1 MKIKNLDDVFTDEMK
16 DIYSLEQQLIKALPK
31 MARAA
36 DGELRNAF
44 DNHLVET
51 RIHADRVQAICD
63 QLNISPTGKKCVGIA
78 GIVKEGEQLMKA
90 DSNPHS
96 LNAALI
102 GTAQRVEH
110 YEIAAYGTART
121 HARQLG
127 YVSTVDMLSQTLEEE
142 KQADQMLTRLA
153 ENNLNVKAAME
164 GSSMAEGSGT
174 QM

>member
-1 MKIKNLDDVFTDEMK
+1 MKIKNLDDLLTDELK

-31 MARAA
+31 MANAA
-36 DGELRNAF
+36 DGDLRNAF
-44 DNHLVET
+44 ENHLVQT

-63 QLNISPTGKKCVGIA
+63 QLHINPKGKKCFGMA
-78 GIVKEGEQLMKA
+78 GIVKEGEQLIRA
-90 DSNPHS
+90 DANPDS
-96 LNAALI
+96 LKAALI
-102 GTAQRVEH
+102 AAAQRVEH

-127 YVSTVDMLSQTLEEE
+127 YISTVNLLEQTLAEE
-142 KQADQMLTRLA
+142 KQADQKLTNLA

-164 GSSMAEGSGT
+164 GSSMEPRENV